1 MGDNTLIVW
10 GYVVTSGKSSP
21 KIFKTVGDVLKYYKS
36 KTGVKEVPDD
46 EAQKVFFRLEKENFA
61 RAGDFEIRP
70 VFSGYDDPNENS
82 RIWGYC
88 SILSA
93 TGEFNLYKTAYTAII
108 DTLSHAEVE
117 DRSME
122 ITDRVFLE
130 LQSFGYATVKNYS
143 IQSITNEEMNIK

>member
-21 KIFKTVGDVLKYYKS
+21 KVFKTAGDVLKYYKS

-46 EAQKVFFRLEKENFA
+46 GAQKVFFRLEEDNFA
-61 RAGDFEIRP
+61 KAGEFEIRP

-82 RIWGYC
+82 RVWGYC
-88 SILSA
+88 SILSS
-93 TGEFNLYKTAYTAII
+93 TGELKFYKTAYTAII
-108 DTLSHAEVE
+108 DTLSLADKE

-122 ITDRVFLE
+122 LVERLFLE
-130 LQSFGYATVKNYS
+130 LQSFGYATIEDYS